1 MLMAGYV
8 EILHTPGVARI
19 LAAQLTARAP
29 QGMLSLC
36 ILLHIEGIHHSY
48 GAAGLVLA
56 AWSVGQATAGPL
68 TSRWMGAWG
77 IRRVLAL
84 TIAVC
89 AVAILVITLIPMP
102 VPGEMAVGAV
112 AGLSSP
118 PITSAVRTIYPKLV
132 NSRQLTTVFSL
143 DASAQEI
150 IWLAGP
156 VVATFLATQVSPVA
170 ALLLCVVFL
179 IGGGIWFIAT
189 PEVGRVRIPR
199 PKGRIGAVLRIPVV
213 LITTVIGFLLVA
225 SFAAMEA
232 SAVSVFGDGDARS
245 GIVLAIWSLAS
256 LAGGLVFGRL
266 PMTPWS
272 LARRMLFVFV
282 GTAATMAMMDFWW
295 LAGMLL
301 ISGIGIAPALGVMS
315 SQVSTSVRFSQ
326 TAEAFG
332 WVGTGQLI
340 GAALGSAIAGFL
352 IDGTGSLGG
361 FAASTGFA
369 LLGLVS
375 SIAFVRWLPD
385 LRSGRVGPIPDTEP
399 VPVQPS

>member
-1 MLMAGYV
+1 MAGYA
-8 EILHTPGVARI
+8 EILRTPGVARI
-19 LAAQLTARAP
+19 IGAQLSARAP

-56 AWSVGQATAGPL
+56 AWCVGQAIAGPL

-77 IRRVLAL
+77 MRPVLAL
-84 TIAVC
+84 TVAVC
-89 AVAILVITLIPMP
+89 AVAILIITFAPLP
-102 VPGEMAVGAV
+102 VPGAMAVGAL

-118 PITSAVRTIYPKLV
+118 PIQSAVRTIYPKLV
-132 NSRQLTTVFSL
+132 TSRQLTTVFSL
-143 DASAQEI
+143 DATAQEI

-156 VVATFLATQVSPVA
+156 VLATFLATQVSTVV
-170 ALLLCVVFL
+170 ALLVCVVFL

-199 PKGRIGAVLRIPVV
+199 SRGRIGAVLRIPVV
-213 LITTVIGFLLVA
+213 LISTITGFLLVA

-232 SAVSVFGDGDARS
+232 SVVSVFGDGDARS

-256 LAGGLVFGRL
+256 LGGGLLFGRF
-266 PMTPWS
+266 PMAPWS

-282 GTAATMAMMDFWW
+282 GTALTMAMLDFWW
-295 LAGMLL
+295 LSAMLF

-352 IDGTGSLGG
+352 IDGTGSIGG
-361 FAASTGFA
+361 FAASSGFA
-369 LLGLVS
+369 LLGLVAA
-375 SIAFVRWLPD
+375 IAFVRWLPD
-385 LRSGRVGPIPDTEP
+385 LRTGRVGPIPDTEP